1 MMNLETMLSALSR
14 LSNSNKPLWGKMNAQ
29 EMVEH
34 LSDMLMM
41 ARGTGNFN
49 IDVDAETIARRQQ
62 FLLSDKELAK
72 NIAVPFTKELIELR
86 NDELELAVDE
96 FTDEWLNFIELY
108 ENNPD
113 TSVVHPYYGALDFN
127 LWLKMHDKHFMHHF
141 KQFGLIE

>member
-1 MMNLETMLSALSR
+1 MEFTEMLAVLNG
-14 LSNSNKPLWGKMNAQ
+14 LTPNQKPLWGKMKAQ

-41 ARGTGNFN
+41 SRGTGNFT

-62 FLLSDKELAK
+62 FLSSDKEMAK
-72 NIAVPFTKELIELR
+72 NIAVPFTKGIIELR
-86 NDELELAVDE
+86 HDELELALDE
-96 FTDEWLNFIELY
+96 FTEEWMNFTEYY
-108 ENNPD
+108 ENNPSA
-113 TSVVHPYYGALDFN
+113 SVIHPYYGDLDFN

>member
-41 ARGTGNFN
+41 ARGTGNFT

-62 FLLSDKELAK
+62 FLLSDKEMAK

-86 NDELELAVDE
+86 NEELEFAVDE

-113 TSVVHPYYGALDFN
+113 ASVVHPYYGALDFN

>member
-1 MMNLETMLSALSR
+1 MLAVLNG
-14 LSNSNKPLWGKMNAQ
+14 LTPNQKPLWGKMNAQ

-41 ARGTGNFN
+41 SRGMGNFA

-62 FLLSDKELAK
+62 FLSSDKEMAK
-72 NIAVPFTKELIELR
+72 NIAVPFTKDIIELR
-86 NDELELAVDE
+86 NDELELALDE
-96 FTDEWLNFIELY
+96 FSDEWMNFTEYY
-108 ENNPD
+108 ENNPIA
-113 TSVVHPYYGALDFN
+113 SVIHPYYGALDFN

>member
-1 MMNLETMLSALSR
+1 MEFTEMLAVLNG
-14 LSNSNKPLWGKMNAQ
+14 LTPNQKPLWGKMNAQ

-41 ARGTGNFN
+41 SRGMGNFA

-62 FLLSDKELAK
+62 FLSSDKEMAK
-72 NIAVPFTKELIELR
+72 NIAVPFTKEIIELR
-86 NDELELAVDE
+86 HDELELALDE
-96 FTDEWLNFIELY
+96 FADEWMNFTEYY
-108 ENNPD
+108 ENNPSA
-113 TSVVHPYYGALDFN
+113 SVIHPYYGDLDFN

>member
-1 MMNLETMLSALSR
+1 MEFTEMLAVL
-14 LSNSNKPLWGKMNAQ
+14 NSLTPSQKPLWGKMNAQ

-41 ARGTGNFN
+41 SRGTGNFT

-62 FLLSDKELAK
+62 FLLSDKEMAK

-86 NDELELAVDE
+86 NNELELAVDE
-96 FTDEWLNFIELY
+96 FTDEWMNFTEYY
-108 ENNPD
+108 ENNPSA
-113 TSVVHPYYGALDFN
+113 SVIHPYYGDLDFN

>member
-41 ARGTGNFN
+41 SRGTGNFT

-62 FLLSDKELAK
+62 LLLYDKEMAK

-113 TSVVHPYYGALDFN
+113 ASVVHPYYGALDFN

>member
-1 MMNLETMLSALSR
+1 MELETMLSILNGLS
-14 LSNSNKPLWGKMNAQ
+14 SSKTPLWGKMNAQ

-41 ARGTGNFN
+41 SRGTGNFT

-62 FLLSDKELAK
+62 FLSSDKEMAK
-72 NIAVPFTKELIELR
+72 NIAVPFTKEIIELR
-86 NDELELAVDE
+86 HDELELALDE
-96 FTDEWLNFIELY
+96 FAEEWINFTEYY
-108 ENNPD
+108 ENNPSD
-113 TSVVHPYYGALDFN
+113 SVIHPYYGDLDFN

>member
-1 MMNLETMLSALSR
+1 MEFTEMLAVLNG
-14 LSNSNKPLWGKMNAQ
+14 LTHNQKPLWGKMKAQ

-41 ARGTGNFN
+41 SRGTGNFS

-62 FLLSDKELAK
+62 FLSSDKEMAK
-72 NIAVPFTKELIELR
+72 NIAVPFTKEIIELR
-86 NDELELAVDE
+86 HDELELALDE
-96 FTDEWLNFIELY
+96 FADEWINFTEYY
-108 ENNPD
+108 ENNPSA
-113 TSVVHPYYGALDFN
+113 SVIHPYYGDLDFN

>member
-41 ARGTGNFN
+41 ARGTGNFT

-62 FLLSDKELAK
+62 FLLSDKEMAK

-86 NDELELAVDE
+86 NDELELAIDE

-113 TSVVHPYYGALDFN
+113 ASVVHPYYGALDFN

>member
-1 MMNLETMLSALSR
+1 MELETMLSILNR
-14 LSNSNKPLWGKMNAQ
+14 LSSSKTPLWGKMNAQ

-41 ARGTGNFN
+41 SRGTGNFT

-62 FLLSDKELAK
+62 FLSSDKEMAK
-72 NIAVPFTKELIELR
+72 NIAVPFTKEIIVLR
-86 NDELELAVDE
+86 HDELELALDE
-96 FTDEWLNFIELY
+96 FAEEWINFTEYY
-108 ENNPD
+108 ENNPSA
-113 TSVVHPYYGALDFN
+113 SVIHPYYGDLDFN

>member
-41 ARGTGNFN
+41 ARGTGNFT

-62 FLLSDKELAK
+62 FLLSDKEMAK

-86 NDELELAVDE
+86 NEELELAVDD

-113 TSVVHPYYGALDFN
+113 ASVVHPYYGALDFN
-127 LWLKMHDKHFMHHF
+127 LWLKMNDKHFMHHF

>member
-1 MMNLETMLSALSR
+1 MEFTEMLAVL
-14 LSNSNKPLWGKMNAQ
+14 NSLTPSQKPLWGKMNAQ

-41 ARGTGNFN
+41 SRGTGNFT

-62 FLLSDKELAK
+62 FLLSDKEMAK
-72 NIAVPFTKELIELR
+72 NIAVPFTKEIIELR
-86 NDELELAVDE
+86 NNELELAVDE
-96 FTDEWLNFIELY
+96 FTDEWMNFTEYY
-108 ENNPD
+108 ENNPSA
-113 TSVVHPYYGALDFN
+113 SVIHPYYGDLDFN

>member
-1 MMNLETMLSALSR
+1 MELETMLSILNR
-14 LSNSNKPLWGKMNAQ
+14 LSSTKTPLWGKMNAQ

-41 ARGTGNFN
+41 SRGTGNFT

-62 FLLSDKELAK
+62 FLSSDKEMAK
-72 NIAVPFTKELIELR
+72 NIAVPFTKEIIVLR
-86 NDELELAVDE
+86 HDELELALDE
-96 FTDEWLNFIELY
+96 FAEEWINFTEYY
-108 ENNPD
+108 ENNPSA
-113 TSVVHPYYGALDFN
+113 SVIHPYYGDLDFN

>member
-41 ARGTGNFN
+41 ARGTGNFT

-62 FLLSDKELAK
+62 FLLSDKEMAK
-72 NIAVPFTKELIELR
+72 NIAVPFTKELIELS

-96 FTDEWLNFIELY
+96 FTDEWINFIELY

-113 TSVVHPYYGALDFN
+113 ASVVHPYYGALDFN

>member
-1 MMNLETMLSALSR
+1 MEFTEMLAVL
-14 LSNSNKPLWGKMNAQ
+14 NSLTPGQKPLWGKMNAQ

-41 ARGTGNFN
+41 SRGTGNFT

-62 FLLSDKELAK
+62 FLLSDKEMAK

-86 NDELELAVDE
+86 NNELELAVDE
-96 FTDEWLNFIELY
+96 FTDEWMNFTEYY
-108 ENNPD
+108 ENNPSA
-113 TSVVHPYYGALDFN
+113 SVIHPYYGDLDFN

>member
-1 MMNLETMLSALSR
+1 MEFTEMLAVL
-14 LSNSNKPLWGKMNAQ
+14 NSLTPSQKPLWGKMNAQ

-41 ARGTGNFN
+41 SRGTGNFT

-62 FLLSDKELAK
+62 FLLSDKEMAK

-86 NDELELAVDE
+86 NNELELAVDD
-96 FTDEWLNFIELY
+96 FTDEWMNFTEYY
-108 ENNPD
+108 ENNPSA
-113 TSVVHPYYGALDFN
+113 SVIHPYYGDLDFN

>member
-41 ARGTGNFN
+41 ARGTGNFT

-62 FLLSDKELAK
+62 FLLSDKEMAK

-113 TSVVHPYYGALDFN
+113 ASVVHPYYGALDFN

>member
-1 MMNLETMLSALSR
+1 MELETMLSILNR
-14 LSNSNKPLWGKMNAQ
+14 LSSSKTPLWGKMNAQ

-41 ARGTGNFN
+41 SRGTGNFS

-62 FLLSDKELAK
+62 FLSSDKEMAK
-72 NIAVPFTKELIELR
+72 NIAVPFTKEIIVLR
-86 NDELELAVDE
+86 HDELELALDE
-96 FTDEWLNFIELY
+96 FAEEWINFTEYY
-108 ENNPD
+108 ENNPSA
-113 TSVVHPYYGALDFN
+113 SVIHPYYGDLDFN

>member
-1 MMNLETMLSALSR
+1 MELETMLGILNR
-14 LSNSNKPLWGKMNAQ
+14 LSSSKTPLWGKMNAQ

-41 ARGTGNFN
+41 SRGTGDFT

-62 FLLSDKELAK
+62 FLLSDKEMAK
-72 NIAVPFTKELIELR
+72 NIAVPFTKEIIELR
-86 NDELELAVDE
+86 HDELELALDE
-96 FTDEWLNFIELY
+96 FTEEWMNFTEYY
-108 ENNPD
+108 ENNPSA
-113 TSVVHPYYGALDFN
+113 SVINPYYGALDFN

>member
-1 MMNLETMLSALSR
+1 MELETMLSILNR
-14 LSNSNKPLWGKMNAQ
+14 LSSSKTPLWGKMNAQ

-41 ARGTGNFN
+41 SRGTGNFT

-62 FLLSDKELAK
+62 FLSSDKEMAK
-72 NIAVPFTKELIELR
+72 NIAVPFTKEIIELR
-86 NDELELAVDE
+86 HDELELALDE
-96 FTDEWLNFIELY
+96 FAEEWINFTEYY
-108 ENNPD
+108 ENNPSA
-113 TSVVHPYYGALDFN
+113 SVIHPYYGDLDFN

>member
-1 MMNLETMLSALSR
+1 MELETMLSILNGLS
-14 LSNSNKPLWGKMNAQ
+14 SSKTPLWGKMNAQ

-41 ARGTGNFN
+41 SRGTGNFT

-62 FLLSDKELAK
+62 FLSSDKEMAK
-72 NIAVPFTKELIELR
+72 NIAVPFTKEIIELR
-86 NDELELAVDE
+86 HDELELALDE
-96 FTDEWLNFIELY
+96 FAEEWINFTEYY
-108 ENNPD
+108 ENNPSA
-113 TSVVHPYYGALDFN
+113 SVIHPYYGDLDFN